1 MFTDKFKLIEGEEL
15 KLKLIETVKG
25 EYAFDLLP
33 FYYYE
38 ILDLHNNSIGKI
50 SFRIGF
56 NEYTIYNGNI
66 GYEINDFYRG
76 NNYSLKAM
84 YMLKPLILYHKFHTL
99 FLVINEDNIASNKI
113 ALKAKG
119 KLIGKLQVPKH
130 HKFYHSEELTKNVY
144 IIDVNYL

>member
-1 MFTDKFKLIEGEEL
+1 
-15 KLKLIETVKG
+15 
-25 EYAFDLLP
+25 
-33 FYYYE
+33 
-38 ILDLHNNSIGKI
+38 
-50 SFRIGF
+50 
-56 NEYTIYNGNI
+56 
-66 GYEINDFYRG
+66 
-76 NNYSLKAM
+76 M